1 MSKNPTSGMR
11 KVKKVEMP
19 KSVYLDT
26 GYPVPERYNEDILVI
41 LPRDPH
47 WIFAYWD
54 ISDKTSERLKNKYG
68 RDIFEK
74 SNFVLRIHDITGFKK
89 FHSNSSRKFKE
100 MPVNFNSRNWYI
112 NVEDSSRTY
121 CVQLGIKTKD
131 GKFIQVLL
139 SNTIIAPSG
148 RVSDATGEKWMLV
161 YEDYEK
167 LLKLSGIDKVGVGS
181 LEMAKFLAKRWEYL
195 NIVSRGAFSG
205 MFSGVTSRGF
215 KMPLSEISKA
225 RNFWLIADAE
235 LIIYGATDPSAS
247 LTINSAPVQLNP
259 DGTFSLRV
267 GFPDGKKEFKIK
279 AVSEDKIDERKI
291 TITAERNTEQT
302 RK

>member
-1 MSKNPTSGMR
+1 MSKSSSSQVR
-11 KVKKVEMP
+11 KMEKIEP
-19 KSVYLDT
+19 AKSVYLDT
-26 GYPVPERYNEDILVI
+26 GYPIPERYNEDILVI

-54 ISDKTSERLKNKYG
+54 ISDKTSSRLKKKYG

-74 SNFVLRIHDITGFKK
+74 SIFVLRIHDITGFKK
-89 FHSNSSRKFKE
+89 FSGNISRKFKE
-100 MPVNFNSRNWYI
+100 MSINVNARNWYI
-112 NVEDSSRTY
+112 NVENPGRTY
-121 CVQLGIKTKD
+121 CVQLGLKTKD
-131 GKFIQVLL
+131 GRFIPILL
-139 SNTIIAPSG
+139 SNTINAPVG
-148 RVSDATGEKWMLV
+148 RVSDATGEQWMLV

-195 NIVSRGAFSG
+195 NIVSHGAFSG

-215 KMPLSEISKA
+215 KMPGKA

-235 LIIYGATDPSAS
+235 LIVYGATEPSAS
-247 LTINSAPVQLNP
+247 LTINSEPVQLNP

-291 TITAERNTEQT
+291 TITAERKT
-302 RK
+302 K

>member
-1 MSKNPTSGMR
+1 MSKSSSSQVR
-11 KVKKVEMP
+11 KMERVEQG

-26 GYPVPERYNEDILVI
+26 GYPIPARYNEDTLVI
-41 LPRDPH
+41 LPRDPY

-54 ISDKTSERLKNKYG
+54 ISDKTSSQLKKKYG
-68 RDIFEK
+68 SDIFEK

-89 FHSNSSRKFKE
+89 FPGSRSRKFKE
-100 MPVNFNSRNWYI
+100 MSINFNVRNWYI
-112 NVEDSSRTY
+112 NVENPGRTY

-131 GKFIQVLL
+131 GKFIPILL
-139 SNTIIAPSG
+139 SNTIIMSSG
-148 RVSDATGEKWMLV
+148 RVSDVLGEQWMLI
-161 YEDYEK
+161 YEDYQK

-205 MFSGVTSRGF
+205 AFSGVFSRGF
-215 KMPLSEISKA
+215 KMPNISQA

-235 LIIYGATDPSAS
+235 LIVYGATDPSAS
-247 LTINSAPVQLNP
+247 LTINSEPVQLNP

-267 GFPDGKKEFKIK
+267 EFPDGKKEFKIK
-279 AVSEDKIDERKI
+279 AISKDKIDERKI
-291 TITAERNTEQT
+291 TITAERKT
-302 RK
+302 R

>member
-1 MSKNPTSGMR
+1 MSKSSSSQVR
-11 KVKKVEMP
+11 KMEKIEP
-19 KSVYLDT
+19 GKSVYIDT
-26 GYPVPERYNEDILVI
+26 GYPIPARYNEDILVI

-54 ISDKTSERLKNKYG
+54 ISDKTSSRLKKKYG
-68 RDIFEK
+68 RDILEK
-74 SNFVLRIHDITGFKK
+74 SNFVLRVHDITGFKK
-89 FHSNSSRKFKE
+89 FPGNKSRKFKE
-100 MPVNFNSRNWYI
+100 MSVNFNARNWYI

-121 CVQLGIKTKD
+121 CIQLGIKTKD
-131 GKFIQVLL
+131 GKFIPILL
-139 SNTIIAPSG
+139 SNTIILPSG
-148 RVSDATGEKWMLV
+148 RISDTPGEQWMLV

-215 KMPLSEISKA
+215 KMPSSEISKV

-235 LIIYGATDPSAS
+235 LIVYGATEPSAS
-247 LTINSAPVQLNP
+247 LTINNEPVQLNP

-267 GFPDGKKEFKIK
+267 EFPDGKKEFKIK
-279 AVSEDKIDERKI
+279 AVSKDKVDERKI
-291 TITAERNTEQT
+291 TISAVRDT
-302 RK
+302 K

>member
-1 MSKNPTSGMR
+1 MSKSSSSHVR
-11 KVKKVEMP
+11 KMEKLEP
-19 KSVYLDT
+19 GKSVYIDT
-26 GYPVPERYNEDILVI
+26 GYPIPARYNEDILVI

-54 ISDKTSERLKNKYG
+54 ISDGTSSRLKNKYG

-89 FHSNSSRKFKE
+89 FPGNKSRKFKE
-100 MPVNFNSRNWYI
+100 ISVNFNSRNWYI
-112 NVEDSSRTY
+112 NIENPGRTY

-131 GKFIQVLL
+131 GKFIPILL
-139 SNTIIAPSG
+139 SNTINAPTG
-148 RVSDATGEKWMLV
+148 RVSDATGEQWMLV

-195 NIVSRGAFSG
+195 NIVSHGAFSG

-215 KMPLSEISKA
+215 KMPEIGKA

-235 LIIYGATDPSAS
+235 LIVYGATEPSAK
-247 LTINSAPVQLNP
+247 LTINNEEVRLNP
-259 DGTFSLRV
+259 DGTFAFRTE
-267 GFPDGKKEFKIK
+267 FPDGKKEFKIK
-279 AVSEDKIDERKI
+279 AVSKDKIDERKI
-291 TITAERNTEQT
+291 TITAERNT
-302 RK
+302 K

>member
-1 MSKNPTSGMR
+1 MLKNPTSGMR
-11 KVKKVEMP
+11 KLKKVEMP
-19 KSVYLDT
+19 KSVYIDT
-26 GYPVPERYNEDILVI
+26 GYPIPQRYNEDILVI

-54 ISDKTSERLKNKYG
+54 ISDKTSSRLKKKYG
-68 RDIFEK
+68 SAIFEK

-89 FHSNSSRKFKE
+89 FPGSRSRKFKE
-100 MPVNFNSRNWYI
+100 MSVNFNSRNWYI

-131 GKFIQVLL
+131 GKFIQILL
-139 SNTIIAPSG
+139 SNTVITPSG
-148 RVSDATGEKWMLV
+148 RVSDATGEQWMLV

-205 MFSGVTSRGF
+205 AFSGVFSRGF
-215 KMPLSEISKA
+215 KMPQSRPG
-225 RNFWLIADAE
+225 RNFWLVADAE
-235 LIIYGATDPSAS
+235 LIVYGATEPSAS
-247 LTINSAPVQLNP
+247 LTINNEPVQLNP

-267 GFPDGKKEFKIK
+267 DFPDGKKEFKIK
-279 AVSEDKIDERKI
+279 AVSKDKIDERKI
-291 TITAERNTEQT
+291 TITAKRNTEQT